1 MGRPGPRHRDWE
13 ADGIDLDLIQAQ
25 PPGFTSGV
33 VPENSFTPQDMSSAG
48 HSASH
53 QKTISRS
60 PRAKSQGVGEMW
72 VDEKQ
77 GGSSLQETRC
87 TIISG
92 KICHVAVD
100 QIIPDELLEIG
111 DDNRELPCGSCRS
124 LVKVQ
129 VRSCVQQVIG
139 YQMAP

>member
-33 VPENSFTPQDMSSAG
+33 VPENSFTPQDMSLQAIQLATRRRSREALG
-48 HSASH
+48 ASH
-53 QKTISRS
+53 KVSGRYEWTRSR
-60 PRAKSQGVGEMW
+60 
-72 VDEKQ
+72 
-77 GGSSLQETRC
+77 GSSLQETRC

-100 QIIPDELLEIG
+100 QIIPDELWKSEMTIG
-111 DDNRELPCGSCRS
+111 SSR
-124 LVKVQ
+124 VVHA
-129 VRSCVQQVIG
+129 VVW
-139 YQMAP
+139 